1 MIERD
6 AFELRLHAA
15 VRDYA
20 GRISSELDP
29 VELAHRIAAA
39 EPRRRGL
46 TGALRWPTPAV
57 PRRAVVL
64 FLLAVV
70 LAAMAAGMLVVGS
83 QPAPKFPTVLP
94 PVGATFVCPPES
106 TPDEPGPVEQA
117 RPVSPRLAAFD
128 RRAGKLVVLTA
139 AGDGPGRTV
148 GIETWAFDV
157 CTNTWTQM
165 HPSREPSSIEWRPLV
180 YDINSDLSILV
191 SSGKVWAYDLQT
203 DTWSEKGVAPANA
216 TLWAYDPRSGLVVA
230 ARYDVP
236 SDLWDYDVEND
247 TWTPIRQPIGP
258 SDSNPPYV
266 VYDVSVDRIIAPGAE
281 APLFDLRAGTW
292 SRSGAQMPTIIA
304 GYGMQAP
311 NIVFDEAAGRTIV
324 FGNGRM
330 IAYDATADRWEIL
343 LQGSPVVYADGLDL
357 GPDRHSFQ
365 DGKPVA
371 YDPVNRRL
379 IGWDSGDADQE
390 GLAGYDLVNH
400 QLTVLVEPG
409 EGQAAPS
416 P

>member
-20 GRISSELDP
+20 GRISSELDS
-29 VELAHRIAAA
+29 VELAHRIATK
-39 EPRRRGL
+39 ERRPHGL
-46 TGALRWPTPAV
+46 TGALGWRMATI
-57 PRRAVVL
+57 PRRTWVL
-64 FLLAVV
+64 LLLAALVT
-70 LAAMAAGMLVVGS
+70 AMAAAMLVVGS
-83 QPAPKFPTVLP
+83 QPAPKLPSVLP
-94 PVGATFVCPPES
+94 PVGETFVCPSGS

-117 RPVSPRLAAFD
+117 RPVSPRLTAFD

-139 AGDGPGRTV
+139 AGDGPESTV

-180 YDINSDLSILV
+180 YDINSDLTILV

-230 ARYDVP
+230 ACYDAP
-236 SDLWDYDVEND
+236 PDLWGYDVETE
-247 TWTPIRQPIGP
+247 TWTPIRQRIGP

-266 VYDVSVDRIIAPGAE
+266 VYDASVDRIIAPGAE
-281 APLFDLRAGTW
+281 ASLFDLRAGTW
-292 SRSGAQMPTIIA
+292 SRSGAQMPSIIA

-311 NIVFDEAAGRTIV
+311 NIVYDEAARRTIV
-324 FGNGRM
+324 FGNGRI

-343 LQGSPVVYADGLDL
+343 QQGSPVVYADGLDL
-357 GPDRHSFQ
+357 RPDRPSFQ

-379 IGWDSGDADQE
+379 IGWNSDDADQE
-390 GLAGYDLVNH
+390 WLAAYDLANH

-409 EGQAAPS
+409 NGQGAPS